1 MKKYVVYGRTTVT
14 ITKEVWANSE
24 SEAYNKA
31 FNQLSILTGYC
42 GNGGYDKL
50 VGVNGANESVAADG
64 EIEYNHIEM
73 IDDDPDYH
81 ECPECGEKLEESED
95 RSWYCDSCNMWFDN
109 NGNEIDPPYE
119 EE

>member
-42 GNGGYDKL
+42 GNGGYDMISLL
-50 VGVNGANESVAADG
+50 V
-64 EIEYNHIEM
+64 
-73 IDDDPDYH
+73 
-81 ECPECGEKLEESED
+81 
-95 RSWYCDSCNMWFDN
+95 
-109 NGNEIDPPYE
+109 
-119 EE
+119 